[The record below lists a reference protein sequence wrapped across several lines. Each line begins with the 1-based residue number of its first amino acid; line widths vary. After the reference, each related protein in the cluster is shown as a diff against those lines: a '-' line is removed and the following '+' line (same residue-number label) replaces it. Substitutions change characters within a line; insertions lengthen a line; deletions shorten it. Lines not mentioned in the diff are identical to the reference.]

1 MDRDKRFSS
10 GDVNMKWEDIVKETT
25 DVRRLKHVRNWLKK
39 LLYTVQNLDSG
50 EWDEDEDIY
59 RPSESE
65 RNNIESKIKLA
76 LDNISKIETEY
87 ITIEKML
94 HTIPEELADMA
105 RGLDG

>member
-1 MDRDKRFSS
+1 MISQGKDGSKI
-10 GDVNMKWEDIVKETT
+10 E
-25 DVRRLKHVRNWLKK
+25 
-39 LLYTVQNLDSG
+39 
-50 EWDEDEDIY
+50 
-59 RPSESE
+59 
-65 RNNIESKIKLA
+65 NIESKIKLA

>member
-1 MDRDKRFSS
+1 
-10 GDVNMKWEDIVKETT
+10 MKWEDIIRKEEEEGWSDKDTSP
-25 DVRRLKHVRNWLKK
+25 VKHVRNWLKK